1 MCIYIYTYNYMYIHT
16 YIYIHI
22 HTYTYIYLFRI
33 FACLTYMNYLNDMG
47 PIPILRQAHHPITQ
61 HVHGLPLIVRRMLQ
75 LQMLQLS
82 TQRPRL
88 KRLEEEGIHPVLW
101 AVDRCEKGTY
111 WLWWLSIVV
120 IVVICF
126 FIIRF
131 GICHASFF
139 DV

>member
-1 MCIYIYTYNYMYIHT
+1 
-16 YIYIHI
+16 
-22 HTYTYIYLFRI
+22 
-33 FACLTYMNYLNDMG
+33 MNYLNDMG

-61 HVHGLPLIVRRMLQ
+61 HVHGMPLIVRRMLQ

-88 KRLEEEGIHPVLW
+88 KRWRRKGST
-101 AVDRCEKGTY
+101 RCYGLLTVAKR
-111 WLWWLSIVV
+111 LWWLSIVV

>member
-1 MCIYIYTYNYMYIHT
+1 
-16 YIYIHI
+16 
-22 HTYTYIYLFRI
+22 
-33 FACLTYMNYLNDMG
+33 MNYLNDMG